1 MQLAY
6 CRLGKEDGDK
16 LRQNIPVHNFIAPH
30 LKAPV
35 AHVSATKHKKNESWG
50 EKARTKT
57 RGAGERKGEG
67 KDRGGGRAVDKAL
80 RPLFRT
86 LVIILTISTVNRDV

>member
-1 MQLAY
+1 MAY

-35 AHVSATKHKKNESWG
+35 AHVSATKHKKMRVGAKRPEQRRG
-50 EKARTKT
+50 GRGREKRRGKT
-57 RGAGERKGEG
+57 EGEG
-67 KDRGGGRAVDKAL
+67 EL
-80 RPLFRT
+80 
-86 LVIILTISTVNRDV
+86 